1 MKYTLTLLLL
11 LLSTIA
17 YSQTPITDANFKT
30 AIADCLSTHPVTGL
44 CVDSQYGSMLDWDVS
59 NVTDMK
65 EAFKDRSDFNAKI
78 GSWDVSNVTAMR
90 YMFYRATLFNQDIG
104 NWDVSNVTDMGFM
117 FVDVDSFNQDIG
129 DWDVSNVTSMRNV
142 FNGATSFNQPIG
154 DWNVSNVTDMNL
166 MFRDAD
172 SFNQPIGNWDVSNV
186 TNMRMVFGT
195 SAYISENRIAFNQDI
210 GNWDV
215 SNVTDMEFMFAG
227 ATSFNQPI
235 GDWDVS
241 NVTNMR
247 DMFSDADSFNQP
259 IGNWDVSN
267 VTNMRDMF
275 NGATSFNQPIGD
287 WDVSNV
293 TNMRDMFSGADSFNQ
308 SIGNWDVS
316 NVTDMNTEVF
326 RDQKTRK
333 DIANVNSS
341 KDISNLINVKKEVIE
356 KEEAP
361 PTEVFGSVK
370 IGTMTWMTRNLDVST
385 FQNGDPIQQVKNKED
400 AARATKNNKPAWC
413 YLNFDPSNGQ
423 KYGKYYN
430 WAAVSDKRKLAPQ
443 GWMIPG
449 DYRWDDLLDY
459 CASLNSMGR
468 FGDWGKT
475 LRATNGWSNWKSGG
489 FYWSDTCPHCSDW
502 NQEYRSKVAC
512 HNCKDTRSVQ
522 VGPSPVN
529 YLSGNGTNTTGFN
542 ALPGGGFHE
551 HTDDSWN
558 DNQYNDRSAFS
569 GIGEYGIWWSN
580 TSSRY
585 DDGSGVS
592 VDIFKL
598 DAESS
603 YSRISVYNNKLSDYD
618 IDKQNENITPY
629 YNVRC
634 FHY

>member
-1 MKYTLTLLLL
+1 MKHSLTLLLL

-17 YSQTPITDANFKT
+17 YSQTPITDDNFRS
-30 AIADCLSTHPVTGL
+30 AISDCLSFDPVNGN
-44 CVDSQYGSMLDWDVS
+44 CVESEYGPMSDWDVS
-59 NVTDMK
+59 NVTNMAL
-65 EAFKDRSDFNAKI
+65 AFLDVTTVNADIGDWNVSNVTKMNSMFSGADSFNQDIGDWNVSNVTNMRSMFSDSSYDSSFNQDI
-78 GSWDVSNVTAMR
+78 GDWDVSNVTEMR
-90 YMFYRATLFNQDIG
+90 YMFSGAISFNQPIGDWNVSNVNNMNNMFENATAFNQDIG
-104 NWDVSNVTDMGFM
+104 NWDVSNVTDMGY
-117 FVDVDSFNQDIG
+117 
-129 DWDVSNVTSMRNV
+129 
-142 FNGATSFNQPIG
+142 
-154 DWNVSNVTDMNL
+154 
-166 MFRDAD
+166 MFRGAD
-172 SFNQPIGNWDVSNV
+172 SFD
-186 TNMRMVFGT
+186 
-195 SAYISENRIAFNQDI
+195 QDI
-210 GNWDV
+210 GN
-215 SNVTDMEFMFAG
+215 
-227 ATSFNQPI
+227 
-235 GDWDVS
+235 
-241 NVTNMR
+241 
-247 DMFSDADSFNQP
+247 
-259 IGNWDVSN
+259 
-267 VTNMRDMF
+267 
-275 NGATSFNQPIGD
+275 

-341 KDISNLINVKKEVIE
+341 KDISNLINVKKGVIE

-585 DDGSGVS
+585 DDGSGVR

-603 YSRISVYNNKLSDYD
+603 YSRISVSNNKLSDYD